1 MQTSSTGFVFR
12 GARIVRLF
20 LTICFLAVLLVSP
33 LRAPAAA
40 CGTSVVL
47 ANADPAA
54 VEKYQAALQAAHAG
68 DFRAQIDLA
77 NMYRRGEGVAP
88 DQVRAYAWLN
98 FAAVRHSE
106 AAAQRDAVAR
116 CLSPGQESE
125 GQLLSV
131 QLLSSVLAR

>member
-1 MQTSSTGFVFR
+1 MQTSTTGFVFR

-88 DQVRAYAWLN
+88 DWGRAEVLASLGEVYL
-98 FAAVRHSE
+98 E
-106 AAAQRDAVAR
+106 
-116 CLSPGQESE
+116 L
-125 GQLLSV
+125 GQLREARDLIEQSLLEAPEYHVALKLRNALSL
-131 QLLSSVLAR
+131 QR